1 MSLGLKSSLKE
12 YRTQYKNCS
21 LKYKIENI
29 FRDIYYAWQRV
40 WLGYDY
46 RELWNYDLM
55 FRIRTIEIFKRLK
68 NDRLTLFNMP
78 EEYRDSFNS
87 LFLTNEQTNMVLDTM
102 IYHLQMMDEDYV
114 EKVLYGKNIYDDD
127 YDFNCRTM
135 DDYKRICNVMNQNK
149 NAFMKLFNLF
159 FWDLWD

>member
-1 MSLGLKSSLKE
+1 MSLGLKGYLKE
-12 YRTQYKNCS
+12 YKIQYKNCG
-21 LKYKIENI
+21 LKCKIENI
-29 FRDIYYAWQRV
+29 FRVICYAWQRA

-46 RELWNYDLM
+46 RELLDYSSM
-55 FRIRTIEIFKRLK
+55 FRIRTIDIFKRFK
-68 NDRLTLFNMP
+68 KDHVILFNTP

-87 LFLTNEQTNMVLDTM
+87 LFLTSEQTDMVLDTM

-127 YDFNCRTM
+127 YDFDCRTLG
-135 DDYKRICNVMNQNK
+135 DHKRICNVMNQNK